1 VNNKKTWRPLGRL
14 ALALATLLATFS
26 GNAQEV
32 DNRPGAAIWYQAF
45 SLHDPELLG
54 TVLADDWYETPSEE
68 RGGKQTGMN
77 LLVYLTTVFPDF
89 DIEVKDMIQE
99 GNKVVVRSHITGT
112 HCGSFLGFEPR
123 HGKLSIQAI
132 DIHEFKDGKIV
143 HTWHSEDWMTG
154 LRQLGAI
161 PSPPPSGPQ
170 LFGTGT
176 GNTVCSKKS
185 GS

>member
-1 VNNKKTWRPLGRL
+1 MNSNKTWQPLGGL
-14 ALALATLLATFS
+14 ALALATLVATVS

-89 DIEVKDMIQE
+89 DIEVKDMIQQ

-161 PSPPPSGPQ
+161 PSQPPSDQP
-170 LFGTGT
+170 LSATGMERA
-176 GNTVCSKKS
+176 VCSKKD

>member
-1 VNNKKTWRPLGRL
+1 MNNKKTWQPLGGF
-14 ALALATLLATFS
+14 ALALATLVATFS
-26 GNAQEV
+26 GNAREV
-32 DNRPGAAIWYQAF
+32 DNRPAAATWYQAF

-77 LLVYLTTVFPDF
+77 LLVYLTTVFPDL

-161 PSPPPSGPQ
+161 PSQPPSDQQ
-170 LFGTGT
+170 LSSTEMRKA
-176 GNTVCSKKS
+176 VCSKKDAS
-185 GS
+185 